1 MRSKYLRRVVEG
13 FGLPMDPKLFIL
25 NACEGYGKDGF
36 SMETMKSLW
45 TFLEETG
52 KKVKDDELEK
62 SDLEHRARIYAQEYP
77 DEPTRA
83 RYREDV
89 WHQYLARKY
98 RSQEVSAF
106 LETIGG
112 EPPFM
117 YEEEEEGYREMS
129 EEEIRKHDRYN
140 EEHESGRAHRRD
152 GTIDFDVD
160 TMLAE
165 MKEINKVMD
174 RLMKEYG
181 VE

>member
-1 MRSKYLRRVVEG
+1 MRSKYLRQFVEELD
-13 FGLPMDPKLFIL
+13 LPMDPKLFIL
-25 NACEGYGKDGF
+25 SAYATGDEID
-36 SMETMKSLW
+36 SIETMESLW

-62 SDLEHRARIYAQEYP
+62 SDLEHRARIYAREYP
-77 DEPTRA
+77 DEPIGPER
-83 RYREDV
+83 REGI

-98 RSQEVSAF
+98 RPQEVSAF

-129 EEEIRKHDRYN
+129 EEEIEHHDYLT
-140 EEHESGRAHRRD
+140 EERESGRADRYD

-165 MKEINKVMD
+165 MKELNKEMD
-174 RLMKEYG
+174 EIMKKYG
-181 VE
+181 IA